1 MTIDNLVERTKQKL
15 RFARLHL
22 DELSETQ
29 TGHGNDFERAHQE
42 SFLAQLFGAY
52 NAFLVELNSYLN
64 CELAEDDITLGN
76 MRNVLKKGGKQSPT
90 LRVLYELSREETS
103 WFKQAKD
110 MRDYS
115 THVSGIPLCFY
126 AGGVADGKLALK
138 HPRTKE
144 ELPDDFIETFNTWLS
159 EMEQLTEQQR
169 AAAIKEV

>member
-1 MTIDNLVERTKQKL
+1 LIERTQQKL

-22 DELSETQ
+22 DELSKTPSR
-29 TGHGNDFERAHQE
+29 HGNDFERAHQE
-42 SFLAQLFGAY
+42 AFLAQLFGAY

-64 CELAEDDITLGN
+64 CGLVENDITLGN
-76 MRNVLKKGGKQSPT
+76 MRNVLKKRGRQSST
-90 LRVLYELSREETS
+90 LKVLYELSRDEAS

-126 AGGVADGKLALK
+126 AGGVDDGKLALK
-138 HPRTKE
+138 HPRTKK
-144 ELPDDFIETFNTWLS
+144 ELPDDFINTFNTWLF

-169 AAAIKEV
+169 AAAIKEA